1 MLSNL
6 NKDEKNLE
14 SKVLKILGDI
24 NVGTLFQ
31 TFFNMI
37 FWIIYFALSFLISFL
52 LSMLL
57 EKRHLK
63 FILFFVSF
71 GILSAIWFRS
81 PGASEIAPII
91 SILFL
96 ENSKI
101 DSQGIMRLIRPL

>member
-1 MLSNL
+1 
-6 NKDEKNLE
+6 
-14 SKVLKILGDI
+14 
-24 NVGTLFQ
+24 
-31 TFFNMI
+31 
-37 FWIIYFALSFLISFL
+37 
-52 LSMLL
+52 MLL

-96 ENSKI
+96 ENSI
-101 DSQGIMRLIRPL
+101 LDSQGIMRLIRPLSLFVVIGIIFSGIFWFFKSKN

>member
-1 MLSNL
+1 
-6 NKDEKNLE
+6 
-14 SKVLKILGDI
+14 
-24 NVGTLFQ
+24 
-31 TFFNMI
+31 MI

-57 EKRHLK
+57 EKRYLK

-81 PGASEIAPII
+81 PGESEIAPII

-96 ENSKI
+96 ENSI
-101 DSQGIMRLIRPL
+101 LDSQGIMRLIRPLSLFVVIGIIFSGILWFFKSKN